1 MAEILDDLA
10 AVHALRSART
20 EIESIAQREVKQAE
34 SLFKRALQI
43 REKPPKPDDSEIA
56 KSLFNL
62 GQLAFG
68 LDRMK
73 DGVPYFQRWLELQQK
88 NNKPESEQQANV
100 LGWLAEAAIARRDL
114 DEAERL
120 LAKAA
125 GVFGRVKGPESKEVM
140 DVLSMRL
147 DAALEAGRFD
157 DAERFIKRSLE
168 LQSKKLGADDPVIA
182 AARPLLAT
190 SYKDH
195 VRDRRAPVL
204 WSRLDALWERHM
216 GLESARLGRRDSSR
230 VCETP
235 PSDQRGPSS
244 THRGRSRVP
253 EGTRIH
259 CAGVSPLDCCDDNQ
273 PGTARGRHERRSAI
287 PPRPA
292 L

>member
-216 GLESARLGRRDSSR
+216 GLGAHGSVAETVARMRNSS
-230 VCETP
+230 V
-235 PSDQRGPSS
+235 GP
-244 THRGRSRVP
+244 TRSF
-253 EGTRIH
+253 
-259 CAGVSPLDCCDDNQ
+259 LN
-273 PGTARGRHERRSAI
+273 
-287 PPRPA
+287 PPREISRT
-292 L
+292 